1 MNFLIRVLLTTS
13 TRCFLIWDTAC
24 PDKYSVGELN
34 CDCVLW
40 QFEAISWHPFSCLS
54 CNGEV
59 SADGRPRN
67 AIDLDLF
74 YIHVVSSGNSE
85 LLNTPSPGIPSN
97 FDFCSVP
104 LFPYGGWEN
113 CWVYNP
119 VVSLGMMLSWIN
131 SVVFPLLSI
140 FLYKCCSFY
149 CIIVVYIC

>member
-1 MNFLIRVLLTTS
+1 MNFLIRVLRQVLDVSWSETLHAPTNTAWVNS
-13 TRCFLIWDTAC
+13 TVTVFCDSLRRLVDTRFHA
-24 PDKYSVGELN
+24 Y
-34 CDCVLW
+34 
-40 QFEAISWHPFSCLS
+40 Q
-54 CNGEV
+54 GEV

-119 VVSLGMMLSWIN
+119 VVSLGMMLSWIS
-131 SVVFPLLSI
+131 SVVFPLLSF